1 LTGITSEWEQKE
13 GFRVKGGKFQEIRD
27 YLDSFPNCPKETCTC
42 TQLGQADKRMKIL
55 HGKCLECVI
64 DMEHKLKI
72 AGKYDEY
79 VKDKVAN
86 NVKSFFKQADK
97 EVEIIKQSL
106 DSKVSFINKDGS
118 LEKWD
123 AQDKDVILEK
133 VTKDYVEMK
142 KEYFK
147 QLGIEE

>member
-1 LTGITSEWEQKE
+1 
-13 GFRVKGGKFQEIRD
+13 
-27 YLDSFPNCPKETCTC
+27 
-42 TQLGQADKRMKIL
+42 MKIL

-64 DMEHKLKI
+64 AMEHKLKI
-72 AGKYDEY
+72 AGKYEEY
-79 VKDKVAN
+79 VKTKVAN

-106 DSKVSFINKDGS
+106 DSKVSFVNKDGS

-123 AQDKDVILEK
+123 AQDRDVILEK
-133 VTKDYVEMK
+133 VTKDYIEMK

-147 QLGIEE
+147 QLGIEEE